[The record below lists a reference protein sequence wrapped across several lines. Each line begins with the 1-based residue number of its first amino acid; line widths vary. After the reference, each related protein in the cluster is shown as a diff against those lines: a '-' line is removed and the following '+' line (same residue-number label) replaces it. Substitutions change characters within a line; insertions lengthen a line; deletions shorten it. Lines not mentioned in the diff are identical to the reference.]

1 MKSGYYTY
9 NNEKY
14 RFELDDEHITVVNE
28 NGVNLKKFDL
38 KYFVPENKAHECM
51 RVSCTG
57 VPIKPVI

>member
-28 NGVNLKKFDL
+28 NGVNWKSLWIILMKNMKKL
-38 KYFVPENKAHECM
+38 IIYKY
-51 RVSCTG
+51 
-57 VPIKPVI
+57 

>member
-28 NGVNLKKFDL
+28 NGVNWKKFVDNFNE
-38 KYFVPENKAHECM
+38 KYEETFSN
-51 RVSCTG
+51 
-57 VPIKPVI
+57 